1 MVRVRPEGGSRYGE
15 PVSSANLAFRFVL
28 EIASLIALA
37 YGGWRLG
44 SGISGQLLLALGA
57 PLTFVAIWGVFI
69 SPKAPRRIADPVRL
83 GLEVLLFAGVTIM
96 IAASSF
102 PLVAAAFAIAVAA
115 NLAAMAT
122 WGQRGH

>member
-1 MVRVRPEGGSRYGE
+1 MT
-15 PVSSANLAFRFVL
+15 SANLAFRFVL

-44 SGISGQLLLALGA
+44 SGVTQLFLAFGG
-57 PLTFVAIWGVFI
+57 PLAFVAIWGVFI

-83 GLEVLLFAGVTIM
+83 GLEVLLFAGVTTV

-102 PLVAAAFAIAVAA
+102 PVVAAAFAIAVAV
-115 NLAAMAT
+115 NLAAMVI